1 MRSVT
6 QWRAILRIYKLSFE
20 SIQEYMNADQGFRV
34 AKKLLSD
41 GDVRGLVLEDEEKN
55 SISVSAFVHAH
66 MNNTTWYNVTLKLS
80 HQSVIESGCACQAG
94 ILTHMRCKHVGALLC
109 AVLALKEFSNQD
121 VEPKEFRRSN
131 MKRFEG
137 AKESV
142 RKAVGADLTWD
153 RILQEI
159 TTDPDK
165 KREGVMH
172 NDKFQ
177 TTPKHLQ
184 KKTKNKNPATLE
196 AMTMKQLKATILDLN
211 ERNKLSLNTTGTKA
225 QLIERIKQNRTTP
238 PSQQQLNQILQ
249 KEPQV
254 SSQKSKKRKLNTN
267 NVNTSSNKEKRRRM
281 EFNEL
286 ISDSDK
292 FLRTFSPSRRVTNR
306 HVAK

>member
-1 MRSVT
+1 
-6 QWRAILRIYKLSFE
+6 
-20 SIQEYMNADQGFRV
+20 
-34 AKKLLSD
+34 
-41 GDVRGLVLEDEEKN
+41 
-55 SISVSAFVHAH
+55 
-66 MNNTTWYNVTLKLS
+66 
-80 HQSVIESGCACQAG
+80 
-94 ILTHMRCKHVGALLC
+94 
-109 AVLALKEFSNQD
+109 
-121 VEPKEFRRSN
+121 
-131 MKRFEG
+131 
-137 AKESV
+137 
-142 RKAVGADLTWD
+142 
-153 RILQEI
+153 
-159 TTDPDK
+159 
-165 KREGVMH
+165 MH

-225 QLIERIKQNRTTP
+225 QLIERITQNRTTP